1 MDLKVLREWVGGHQN
16 FSTLMSFRL
25 GVVCD
30 VRRFC
35 SHFSWCVQFLYV
47 IVSFTDVRPD
57 RAAVGAGANA
67 GGYFRPLN
75 SFIELGVPC

>member
-1 MDLKVLREWVGGHQN
+1 MDQRVLWEWVVRHQN
-16 FSTLMSFRL
+16 FSTLMSVEL
-25 GVVCD
+25 GVVCA
-30 VRRFC
+30 VGRFC
-35 SHFSWCVQFLYV
+35 SHFSWCVQFLNV